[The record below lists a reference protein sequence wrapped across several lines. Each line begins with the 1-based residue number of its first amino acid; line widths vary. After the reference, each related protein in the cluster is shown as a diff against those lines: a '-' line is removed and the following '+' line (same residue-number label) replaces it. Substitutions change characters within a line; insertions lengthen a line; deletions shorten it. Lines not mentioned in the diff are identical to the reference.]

1 MRIRFW
7 TLLERHYFSGNGFF
21 NLLFRT
27 VPSLIIS
34 YRYLKKKILPVMIK
48 LVIKPLV
55 YKSQAESLYRDCC
68 ILSETEE
75 CLSVVVFLTV
85 TVEWLEQAQQFRV
98 FVCCSIS
105 DSRAGS
111 AV

>member
-1 MRIRFW
+1 
-7 TLLERHYFSGNGFF
+7 
-21 NLLFRT
+21 
-27 VPSLIIS
+27 
-34 YRYLKKKILPVMIK
+34 MIK

-85 TVEWLEQAQQFRV
+85 EWLEQAQQFTVFVCCSTVSLTVEQAQQCRV
-98 FVCCSIS
+98 FVCCRSS
-105 DSRAGS
+105 DSGVAGAGS
-111 AV
+111 AARCDGV

>member
-1 MRIRFW
+1 
-7 TLLERHYFSGNGFF
+7 
-21 NLLFRT
+21 
-27 VPSLIIS
+27 
-34 YRYLKKKILPVMIK
+34 MIK

-85 TVEWLEQAQQFRV
+85 EWLEQAQQFTV
-98 FVCCSIS
+98 FVCCSSSIS
-105 DSRAGS
+105 DSGAGS

>member
-1 MRIRFW
+1 
-7 TLLERHYFSGNGFF
+7 
-21 NLLFRT
+21 
-27 VPSLIIS
+27 
-34 YRYLKKKILPVMIK
+34 MIK

-85 TVEWLEQAQQFRV
+85 EWLEQAQQFTV
-98 FVCCSIS
+98 FVCCSNES
-105 DSRAGS
+105 LTVEQAQQCREC
-111 AV
+111 

>member
-1 MRIRFW
+1 
-7 TLLERHYFSGNGFF
+7 
-21 NLLFRT
+21 
-27 VPSLIIS
+27 
-34 YRYLKKKILPVMIK
+34 MIK

-85 TVEWLEQAQQFRV
+85 EWLEQAQQ
-98 FVCCSIS
+98 
-105 DSRAGS
+105 RAVTECDLLL
-111 AV
+111 ADIHTVQVKP